1 MMHKTNSKYKI
12 LLIGWYGNNAIGD
25 DIMAEVTK
33 RLFFEEAEKRDIK
46 LQFVPLSIVKNLPL
60 RLIYQYLFK
69 NDLIIIGGGSILGFD
84 SMHLYMTIF
93 GFDRFN
99 LHKISRNRKT
109 PLVIFGGGFRRE
121 KEKLPE
127 KDRIHMKKLFDNAI
141 LKGVRGP
148 ISRQLFISNRIVN
161 EVEVIGDPALSFY
174 PTSVNNN
181 LNSDFNVAM
190 NVRFMKTGEPQY
202 LKNEEIYTIFAKL
215 ADYFI
220 EEGAQIYFFSFTENK
235 ADSDTKAAKRVIE
248 LMKHKNNPKLV
259 PFSNDTLKMCSLI
272 AKFDYLISQRLHPCI
287 LGWVQKVPNIGFEY
301 QFLKTTDFMKS
312 IGMDEFIIRTDEFSF
327 DAYLEKYERMK
338 QNRQLII
345 ERSQESISYWRKKQR
360 EFINICLDIMVDNKR
375 GRVIANEKCKDY

>member
-1 MMHKTNSKYKI
+1 MHKTNSKYKI